1 MRHVEGLTLSLGFDL
16 RLSTRAWARLVDA
29 AIEEDVCH
37 DESDAQERG
46 EDASVGH

>member
-1 MRHVEGLTLSLGFDL
+1 VRQVQGLTLSLGFDL
-16 RLSTRAWARLVDA
+16 RLSTRARSRLVDA
-29 AIEEDVCH
+29 AIEKDVRH